1 MISEDSDTVLL
12 NDPSHPDP
20 SSNIKDQEDTFRP
33 PLLSRASTT
42 SIKKCWICICDATED
57 DPTNPPAWR
66 NPCSC
71 SLTAHEACLLD
82 WVADLENPKNRKRQT
97 PPAKIECP
105 QCKAEIKVV
114 RPKSYVVEGVRAVDR
129 AIERLVLPGLGF
141 SLLGTVWAGAWVHGF
156 YSVLLVCGRD
166 HAQEIFTWAATS
178 KWMLQGY
185 ALVPFN
191 LIFARTRYADY
202 VLPTG
207 TMFLG
212 MTQLENGFHIDWT
225 IWPPLPST
233 VFACLPVAGSAYNWI
248 YEKAFGDLNRRW
260 IAEVQPQQNERV
272 EGQEANPA
280 DAANAAEEAAG
291 NDRIV
296 LELEVNLGGGDAGPE
311 AEQAANVE
319 GLDDQAGDAA
329 ANAEADGNQLLGPR
343 GDEIIESSS
352 SIFRDVVGALAFPAV
367 AAGIGELLAF
377 ALPAAWMTS
386 ANFYRGRP
394 GLLRHK
400 WGRTFVGGCVAIVLK
415 DAFVL
420 YCRWKMAQSHRQ
432 RSIMNFDRK
441 TKKYVKGCS

>member
-12 NDPSHPDP
+12 NDPSQPDP
-20 SSNIKDQEDTFRP
+20 SNATNDQETPFRP
-33 PLLSRASTT
+33 PPLSRASTT
-42 SIKKCWICICDATED
+42 GIKKCWICICDATED
-57 DPTNPPAWR
+57 DPNDPPVWR

-105 QCKAEIKVV
+105 QCKNEIKVT
-114 RPKSYVVEGVRAVDR
+114 RPRSYVVEGVRAVDR
-129 AIERLVLPGLGF
+129 AIEKLVLPGLGF
-141 SLLGTVWAGAWVHGF
+141 SFLGTVWAGAWVHGF

-166 HAQEIFTWAATS
+166 HAQEIFTRAAT
-178 KWMLQGY
+178 KRWMLQGY

-212 MTQLENGFHIDWT
+212 MTQLENGFAIDWT

-233 VFACLPVAGSAYNWI
+233 VFACLPVAGSAYNWV
-248 YEKAFGDLNRRW
+248 YEKAFGEMNRRW
-260 IAEVQPQQNERV
+260 IAEVQPRQNERV
-272 EGQEANPA
+272 EGQ
-280 DAANAAEEAAG
+280 DANAADQANIFEQE
-291 NDRIV
+291 RIV
-296 LELEVNLGGGDAGPE
+296 LELEVNIGAGDAGPE
-311 AEQAANVE
+311 PEQAANVE
-319 GLDDQAGDAA
+319 AADDGP

-367 AAGIGELLAF
+367 AAGMGELLSF
-377 ALPAAWMTS
+377 ALPAAWMSS

-432 RSIMNFDRK
+432 RSIMNFDKK
-441 TKKYVKGCS
+441 TKKYVSGCP